1 MAPSMI
7 QCGVMML
14 VFDFASA
21 GRVLWKLKERVH
33 SIHEQRA
40 ERRLLITHKSH
51 LIEGQIHQK
60 LDHFNGKNMDTL
72 PQKFIVNEA
81 YWKKPDGPVFLYIS
95 GEGPLS
101 KFSVL
106 AGHYV
111 AMAEK
116 HGALVVALEHRFYGS
131 SINPGGL
138 ELLNLQHLS
147 SQQALADLAA
157 FHSFISQKYGLTD
170 KNIWISFGGSYAGAL
185 SAWFRGKF
193 PHLVYGAVASSAP
206 VQAKLDF
213 SAYNKVVGHSLTEES
228 VGGSYKCLR
237 SVRKAFVALEA
248 ALLGGKEMKVVKDFG
263 CCNVPKS
270 PEDRTELVQSVA
282 DIFMGSVQYNEEGV
296 MLTISQICDIMTN
309 QSQEEVYDRLVELAA
324 MYRAMAKEPCLDISH
339 QHTILNLNKS
349 TSGSFGY
356 RQWYFQTCSEFG
368 FYQTCDDASCPF
380 VHVLT
385 LQDHTQLCPQL
396 FEIPEHTLP
405 MNIAFTNQYY
415 GGAQAQTQRVLYING
430 DIDPWMEL
438 SIVRNGTRVDEDR
451 AIVIHGAAHCADM
464 NPTHSGDKPSLRQAR
479 KEIERHVV
487 MWLRS
492 AAWEYRP

>member
-1 MAPSMI
+1 MESTPELLI
-7 QCGVMML
+7 L
-14 VFDFASA
+14 FKTI
-21 GRVLWKLKERVH
+21 GRVLWMLKKHVH
-33 SIHEQRA
+33 SVQEQKA
-40 ERRLLITHKSH
+40 EQHLLRMDKSH
-51 LIEGQIHQK
+51 LVEGQLHQK
-60 LDHFNGKNMDTL
+60 LDHFNGRITDTL

-95 GEGPLS
+95 GEGPLC

-106 AGHYV
+106 AGHHV
-111 AMAEK
+111 TMAEK
-116 HGALVVALEHRFYGS
+116 HRALLVALEHRFYGS

-157 FHSFISQKYGLTD
+157 FHNFISQKYALTD
-170 KNIWISFGGSYAGAL
+170 KNIWICFGGSYAGAL

-228 VGGSYKCLR
+228 VGGSYKCLN

-263 CCNVPKS
+263 CCDVPKS

-296 MLTISQICDIMTN
+296 MLTIAQICDIMTN
-309 QSQEEVYDRLVELAA
+309 QSQEEAYDRLVKLAT
-324 MYRAMAKEPCLDISH
+324 MYRAMVKEPCLDISH

-349 TSGSFGY
+349 SSGSFGS
-356 RQWYFQTCSEFG
+356 RQWYYQTCTEFG

-380 VHVLT
+380 VRTLT
-385 LQDHTQLCPQL
+385 LQDHTQLCRQL
-396 FEIPEHTLP
+396 FEIPEHTLHT
-405 MNIAFTNQYY
+405 NIAFTNQYY
-415 GGAQAQTQRVLYING
+415 GGNQAQTQRVLYING

-438 SIVRNGTRVDEDR
+438 SIVHNGTGVDEDR

-464 NPTHSGDKPSLRQAR
+464 NPTHSRDKPSLRQAR

-487 MWLRS
+487 MWLKS
-492 AAWEYRP
+492 AAWENTL